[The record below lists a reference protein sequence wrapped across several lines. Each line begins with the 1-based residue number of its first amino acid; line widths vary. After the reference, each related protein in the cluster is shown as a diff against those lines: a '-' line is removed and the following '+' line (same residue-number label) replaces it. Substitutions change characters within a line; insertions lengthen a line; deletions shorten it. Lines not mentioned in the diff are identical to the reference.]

1 MKLKK
6 IICKKIE
13 IKDIANKYNIES
25 CCAYNDTCDEQKEE
39 EHFNKTTLILNDSSD
54 FL

>member
-6 IICKKIE
+6 IICKEIE
-13 IKDIANKYNIES
+13 IKDIANKYNIE
-25 CCAYNDTCDEQKEE
+25 CCFAYNDTWNEQKEE